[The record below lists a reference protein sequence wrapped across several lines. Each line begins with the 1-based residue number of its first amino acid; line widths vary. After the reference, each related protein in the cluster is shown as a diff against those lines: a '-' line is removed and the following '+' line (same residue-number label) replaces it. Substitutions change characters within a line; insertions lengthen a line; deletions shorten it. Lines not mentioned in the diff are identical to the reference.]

1 MFTVTSWSLWNNRNL
16 VRHGGQCKRP
26 EVIVREVT
34 EYLKEVRQVKQIQER
49 PAPIAK
55 PPWTPPPPPHPS
67 LQGCYK
73 INVDGAVSKE
83 NGSCGV
89 GVLIKNEWGRLMGA
103 MCRKADLP
111 LGALKIEAR
120 AVEEG
125 IRHRLSCDAQTV
137 TNAIKMQCPTPS
149 SIQKLMEGI

>member
-1 MFTVTSWSLWNNRNL
+1 M
-16 VRHGGQCKRP
+16 
-26 EVIVREVT
+26 
-34 EYLKEVRQVKQIQER
+34 
-49 PAPIAK
+49 
-55 PPWTPPPPPHPS
+55 
-67 LQGCYK
+67 
-73 INVDGAVSKE
+73 DGAVSKE